1 MIDRYDKA
9 TTNPSLSTVGRL
21 AEALEIEPYELL
33 LDKKK
38 G

>member
-1 MIDRYDKA
+1 MIDRYERGQ
-9 TTNPSLSTVGRL
+9 TNPSLTTIGKL